1 MREVFEQYGKCILE
15 AVVCITLLGII
26 FTGVTDEHGNRGLY
40 AIIGSQ
46 IDAKGMDYK
55 AYTDFREVY
64 RVESE
69 KDPPFIYFE
78 GSRLEVGEHILS
90 NYIKAVDYSGKVLE
104 IRIQSILNPN
114 GVEKIGA
121 YHPETGKIHLSEAGV
136 YVVRVL
142 TFDDGNRSTEV
153 SISIPINQKK
163 RWL

>member
-15 AVVCITLLGII
+15 GVVCITLMGMI
-26 FTGVTDEHGNRGLY
+26 FTGVTDGHGNKGLY

-46 IDAKGMDYK
+46 IDAKGVDYK
-55 AYTDFREVY
+55 VYTDLRETY

-69 KDPPFIYFE
+69 KEPPRIFFE

-90 NYIKAVDYSGKVLE
+90 NYIKAVDYEGKELSIKV
-104 IRIQSILNPN
+104 QSILDPD
-114 GVEKIGA
+114 GVEQIDV
-121 YHPETGKIHLSEAGV
+121 YHSETGKIHLSEAGV

-142 TFDDGNRSTEV
+142 AFDEGNRSTEV

-163 RWL
+163 RWI